1 MVEAGRELLHRLGEV
16 EPDWKEAFKA
26 LLEEGIPKGVG
37 CGLTVRG
44 EEVDRLPNLPGDEV
58 DDQRINIRW

>member
-1 MVEAGRELLHRLGEV
+1 LGEV